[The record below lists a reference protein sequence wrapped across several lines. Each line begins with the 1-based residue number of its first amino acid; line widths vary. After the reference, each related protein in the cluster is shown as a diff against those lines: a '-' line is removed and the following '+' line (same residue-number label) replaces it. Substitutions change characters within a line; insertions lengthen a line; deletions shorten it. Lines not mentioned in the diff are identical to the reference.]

1 MASQNV
7 RTRNNEHS
15 YMRELARLPK
25 EFSYEDLKA
34 ATNNFRLEE
43 KLGSGGSG
51 SVFKGILKDG
61 SLVAVKRVELAEYGK
76 QVFEAEIST
85 IASVRHV
92 HLVRLRGYCSH
103 VTEMGGAFFVI
114 YDLLPN
120 GSLDTWIFPGTGGAS
135 GRFLSWKLRYKVA
148 IEVARALVY
157 LHQDCCPHILHLD
170 IKPENILLDEKLR
183 AVLSDFGLSK
193 LTNEDEDEVHTKMI
207 RGTAGYMAPEW
218 FMGNL
223 ISDKCDIY
231 SYGKVLLDLFFGQRY
246 VCLDQNG
253 EDIYIKRGN
262 SALEQRTFHAFMWD
276 KLTQPNLAHLIDKRL
291 MDDGKV
297 DELEAKSLIHVALCC
312 LDEDP
317 KKRPV
322 DMRQVLRMLEAGK
335 QDETGAMVDIFAR
348 EFSIEKTEKAH
359 ESGTPS
365 GSDLLHEG
373 TRSGGDLLPER
384 NPSSADCGH
393 LLSEGTPSGGAL
405 LPEGTPSLA
414 DCGPLLSEATPSG
427 GTSLPEGTLT
437 LANCGASLPE
447 GTQLAGCELLLPEG
461 TPIPDCGTFPSEAT
475 PSDGASLPEGT
486 PSLGDCG
493 LLLSEV
499 TPSGGTSLSEGTLSL
514 ADSGGSEGTLYE
526 GTLYEGTPSLAG
538 CEPLLPEGTP
548 IPDCGTFLSEATPF
562 VDGVT
567 LNPEE
572 IPSDGGIIVVIIRC
586 ARDLNSPMRYS
597 NAEYSFDGGRHSTE
611 YCKTRNPNWNY
622 ERKFVLDTSII
633 GGKLHVQVFGH
644 KWDFTGRL
652 QLGSVTFSLLDLE
665 KKAIKGWFRLN
676 DEDGSPAG
684 GSIYIKLRYWRPK
697 Q

>member
-43 KLGSGGSG
+43 SS
-51 SVFKGILKDG
+51 
-61 SLVAVKRVELAEYGK
+61 VAVV
-76 QVFEAEIST
+76 QVQSSK
-85 IASVRHV
+85 ASSRTDH
-92 HLVRLRGYCSH
+92 CH

-335 QDETGAMVDIFAR
+335 QDETRVMVDRFAR

-493 LLLSEV
+493 LLLSEA
-499 TPSGGTSLSEGTLSL
+499 TPSGGTSLPEGTLSL
-514 ADSGGSEGTLYE
+514 ADSGGSLP
-526 GTLYEGTPSLAG
+526 EGTPSLAG

-684 GSIYIKLRYWRPK
+684 GSIYIKL
-697 Q
+697 